1 MVSRNGFA
9 CLASILVFFWMESA
23 QAGNVTYR
31 IDDFSEH
38 YKATVTVEDSDEVFR
53 PGHVSVFERRSGRR
67 ILKVDADELT
77 VHAKDG
83 VVGANVKELPY
94 GEQSVLIHEDFNFDG
109 RKDLAIMDGQNSCY
123 HGPSFQIFLA
133 TDSGFKAS
141 PEFTLLAQ
149 EYCGMFQVDADQ
161 RRLSTMTKDGCCWH
175 QFNTYDVLGNKPHL
189 LESVEEGWLS
199 SEYANY
205 RQSRVSRGKAVSVR
219 YFLEDGSPDR
229 PAVLAF
235 NLQGTPGKRVVLLIS
250 GNKLDYALLAGADG
264 SVEFSYVLDVLGW
277 REGRKQRDDPPAFV
291 WDRAHGEIGF
301 RNGPYT
307 YTIHD
312 RPERLGVMVSI
323 GKKRVFLAGDPASR
337 QGRLADLKIAELEN
351 AILKDAGGSAGVFPG
366 KH

>member
-9 CLASILVFFWMESA
+9 CLASILVFFGMESA

-31 IDDFSEH
+31 IADFSER
-38 YKATVTVEDSDEVFR
+38 YKATVTVDDSDEVFR
-53 PGHVSVFERRSGRR
+53 PGRVSVFERSSGRR
-67 ILKVDADELT
+67 ILKVEADELT
-77 VHAKDG
+77 VDAKGG
-83 VVGANVKELPY
+83 VVGANVKQLPY

-141 PEFTLLAQ
+141 PEFTQLAQ
-149 EYCGMFQVDADQ
+149 EYCGMFQVDASK

-175 QFNTYDVLGNKPHL
+175 QFNTYDVLANKPHL
-189 LESVEEGWLS
+189 LESIEDSWLGS
-199 SEYANY
+199 GYANY
-205 RQSRVSRGKAVSVR
+205 HQSRVSRGKAVTVR
-219 YFLEDGSPDR
+219 YFLENGSSSEP

-250 GNKLDYALLAGADG
+250 GNTLDYALLAGADRA
-264 SVEFSYVLDVLGW
+264 VEFSYVLDVLGW
-277 REGRKQRDDPPAFV
+277 REGRQRRHDSPPFV
-291 WDRAHGEIGF
+291 WDQVHGEISF

-312 RPERLGVMVSI
+312 RPERLGVTVSV
-323 GKKRVFLAGDPASR
+323 GKKQIFLAGDPASR
-337 QGRLADLKIAELEN
+337 QGKLTDLKISELEN
-351 AILKDAGGSAGVFPG
+351 AIFKEAAAGASAEM
-366 KH
+366 H